1 MDNLQKLISNKR
13 LIKYFVMAIIIV
25 LLELL
30 TFQLVY
36 LGSSNYYVATIVSF
50 VAGVLLNWIGG
61 RVFVFGTSERN
72 RSKEFAMVFVGSLV
86 GICIQLSVVYVC
98 VAVLLLYPLI
108 GKVLSICFSFFWNY
122 WFRARIV
129 YKIRQDANTTPTI

>member
-129 YKIRQDANTTPTI
+129 YKIRQDANNTPTI

>member
-36 LGSSNYYVATIVSF
+36 LSSSNYYVATIISF
-50 VAGVLLNWIGG
+50 VVGVLLNWIGG
-61 RVFVFGTSERN
+61 RVFVFGTSGHNKSR
-72 RSKEFAMVFVGSLV
+72 EFAMVFLGSLV
-86 GICIQLSVVYVC
+86 GVCIQLSVVYIS

-108 GKVLSICFSFFWNY
+108 GKVLSICFSFIWNY
-122 WFRARIV
+122 WFRAKIV
-129 YKIRQDANTTPTI
+129 YKTGQDTNNTPAI